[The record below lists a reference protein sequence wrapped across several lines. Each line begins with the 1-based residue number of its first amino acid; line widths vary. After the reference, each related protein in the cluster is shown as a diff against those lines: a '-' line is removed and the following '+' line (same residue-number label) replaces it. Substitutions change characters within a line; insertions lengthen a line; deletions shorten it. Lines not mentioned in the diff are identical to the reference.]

1 VSEEVKKI
9 ALPMAQTGPRPVS
22 TATMKTKFSPSL
34 LLAAALAAGSM
45 LTAAEPKSDAV
56 SVAFHEPA
64 KFTDARSHFGGGTDQ
79 HYLDMLAAHLKR
91 IAPKHLAPG
100 MKLEVTFTD
109 IDLAGDFIP
118 GDVRSQDVRI
128 IKDIYIPRQKLMF
141 KIIDADGQVVAEGER
156 RLSDLNFMNNARIIG
171 RNEPLFHDKAL
182 LSDWVAREFKS

>member
-1 VSEEVKKI
+1 
-9 ALPMAQTGPRPVS
+9 MAQTGARPV
-22 TATMKTKFSPSL
+22 TIATMKTKFSPSL

-45 LTAAEPKSDAV
+45 LTAADSKSKSADV
-56 SVAFHEPA
+56 SVAFHEPR
-64 KFTDARSHFGGGTDQ
+64 KFTDVRSHFGGDTDE

-91 IAPKHLAPG
+91 IAPRHLAPG

-118 GDVRSQDVRI
+118 GDARSQDVRI

-141 KIIDADGQVVAEGER
+141 KVVDANGQVVAEGER
-156 RLSDLNFMNNARIIG
+156 RLTDLNFMNNASIIG

-182 LSDWVAREFKS
+182 LSDWIAKEFKF